1 MARKT
6 AKKKAKRKEKRKKKP
21 NPANKRASHLE
32 TSQVV
37 LNIVRTMGDKII
49 GVALAPGEK
58 DLNKQT

>member
-1 MARKT
+1 MARKK
-6 AKKKAKRKEKRKKKP
+6 AKKNAKKRKKKP

-49 GVALAPGEK
+49 GVALASGEK
-58 DLNKQT
+58 DLNKKT